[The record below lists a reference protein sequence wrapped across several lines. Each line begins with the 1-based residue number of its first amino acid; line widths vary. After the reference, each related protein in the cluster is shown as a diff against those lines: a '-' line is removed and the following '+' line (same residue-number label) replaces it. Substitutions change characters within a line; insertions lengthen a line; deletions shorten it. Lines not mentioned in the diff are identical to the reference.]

1 MGNDELITVD
11 EAIKMIH
18 EAGGKSYL
26 AHFNKT
32 IGLEGFSFE
41 EIEDNIKYLVSL
53 GLDGIE
59 RYYPSYT
66 DDDRRLLDYLVWK
79 YQLYSSGGTDY
90 HGANR
95 GNIEIGFG
103 EGDLKVSLLF

>member
-1 MGNDELITVD
+1 M
-11 EAIKMIH
+11 
-18 EAGGKSYL
+18 
-26 AHFNKT
+26 
-32 IGLEGFSFE
+32 
-41 EIEDNIKYLVSL
+41 
-53 GLDGIE
+53 LDGIE
-59 RYYPSYT
+59 RYYPSYN

-103 EGDLKVSLLF
+103 EGGLKIPYSLIDSLKR